1 MYQRIVYKKHGV
13 FASKSV
19 YGLETLYQTGPVFC
33 LKRLS
38 EWEDV
43 VHRVTSQDWLFL
55 SNSSS
60 VSTLYSPLQPF
71 LFYSFLL
78 VATIKPCG
86 SQQVYSLL
94 FTIDLPW
101 LTLSCRHKCYPTR
114 NKATIRWFRRRLS
127 SKWIRSYTI
136 RYRNRYVKWKRSIVG
151 TCVEQWRAWILWM
164 CPWQGGC
171 YVEWVD
177 QVTGY
182 DLTQWWW

>member
-1 MYQRIVYKKHGV
+1 MLIMQRVMFLVAIDNCTCNPNHLDDDMHLLRQVHSEIVIHVNLLQPKMYKRIVYKKHSV
-13 FASKSV
+13 FASKKCV
-19 YGLETLYQTGPVFC
+19 DDGLETLYQTGPVFC

-71 LFYSFLL
+71 LFSFFLL

-94 FTIDLPW
+94 FSIDLP
-101 LTLSCRHKCYPTR
+101 
-114 NKATIRWFRRRLS
+114 
-127 SKWIRSYTI
+127 
-136 RYRNRYVKWKRSIVG
+136 
-151 TCVEQWRAWILWM
+151 
-164 CPWQGGC
+164 
-171 YVEWVD
+171 
-177 QVTGY
+177 
-182 DLTQWWW
+182 